1 MKKVV
6 SLLLVFAS
14 VFVLAGV
21 LSSCA
26 DRTAY
31 INVYNW
37 GEYISDGSD
46 DSLDVNAAFTE
57 ATGIKVN
64 YSNFA
69 SNEDMY
75 AKLQG
80 GGASYDVIFPSDY
93 MVERMIKED
102 MLLPL
107 DYANIPNADNVLPE
121 YRGLYYDKEDKYCLP
136 YNVGMVGLIYNKK
149 LVDEAPDSW
158 AALWDKKYEGQ
169 ILMFNNPR
177 DAFAIAQSL
186 LGIDYNTTN
195 TADWDRVLEKMKEQ
209 KDVLQSYVMDEVFMK
224 MENGEA
230 ALAPYYV
237 GDFLTMRDNNPDLDL
252 VFPKEG
258 SNIFVDVVCI
268 PKCAGNKAGAEAYIN
283 FLLSPEIALANAEYL
298 YYTTPFKSVIE
309 DEEYSLKDDPY
320 TFPSEEVKANAQY
333 FHNLDEDTLKYMN
346 DLWDQLKVESDSSA
360 AVYIA
365 LAVLVVGVGAFLA
378 LKIAKKKKMEKMYR

>member
-6 SLLLVFAS
+6 SLLLVFAT

-26 DRTAY
+26 DRTTY

-80 GGASYDVIFPSDY
+80 GGSSYDVIFPSDY

-195 TADWDRVLEKMKEQ
+195 AADWDRVLEKMKEQ
-209 KDVLQSYVMDEVFMK
+209 KEVLQSYVMDEVFMK

-320 TFPSEEVKANAQY
+320 TYPSEEVKARGQY
-333 FHNLDEDTLKYMN
+333 FHNLSEETLTYMN
-346 DLWDQLKVESDSSA
+346 DLWDQLKVESDSNA

-365 LAVLVVGVGAFLA
+365 LAVLVVGIAAFLW
-378 LKIAKKKKMEKMYR
+378 LKISKKKKMEKMYK

>member
-14 VFVLAGV
+14 LFVLAGV
-21 LSSCA
+21 LTSCA
-26 DRTAY
+26 DRTTY

-37 GEYISDGSD
+37 GEYISDGAD

-80 GGASYDVIFPSDY
+80 GGSSYDVIFPSDY

-237 GDFLTMRDNNPDLDL
+237 GDFLTMRDNNPDLEL

-283 FLLSPEIALANAEYL
+283 FLLNPEIALANAEYL

-346 DLWDQLKVESDSSA
+346 DLWDQLKVESESSA

-365 LAVLVVGVGAFLA
+365 LAVLVLGVGAFLA
-378 LKIAKKKKMEKMYR
+378 LKISKKKKMEKMYH